1 MNLPT
6 LRQEA
11 KRLASEAKLAASFDL
26 LIKHIEPK
34 SKRYNDFLVIKSSFM
49 NVWDA
54 GITDTEAPENLRREK
69 NKLTKQVLDFA
80 DVLEDEDVMEPAEE
94 AERKDFIVFCPA
106 DKVADMTEYF
116 TSLNFKGFKVCSYEK
131 PEAVSAY
138 RFSVFYNMDIPFCPK
153 EAMAAGFDDSLQQLI
168 RKRIDFMNK
177 CLEQKRFSVYF
188 GNTFYWVHQKRDYVH
203 AANSRFALFARVNE
217 MLHIIETLGK

>member
-6 LRQEA
+6 LIQET
-11 KRLASEAKLAASFDL
+11 KKLAGEAKLASAFDL
-26 LIKHIEPK
+26 LLKHIKPE
-34 SKRYNDFLVIKSSFM
+34 SERYDEFLVIKSSFKY
-49 NVWDA
+49 VWKA
-54 GITDTEAPENLRREK
+54 GLIGIESSENLRTET
-69 NKLTKQVLDFA
+69 NKLTNRVLMFTKELEPEDFI
-80 DVLEDEDVMEPAEE
+80 EPAEE
-94 AERKDFIVFCPA
+94 AERQDFLVFCPA

-131 PEAVSAY
+131 PEDISPY
-138 RFSVFYNMDIPFCPK
+138 QFLVFYNVDIPFCPR
-153 EAMAAGFDDSLQQLI
+153 EAMAAGFEDSLQQLI

-188 GNTFYWVHQKRDYVH
+188 GNTFYWVNEKRDYVH

-217 MLHIIETLGK
+217 MLHIIAMLGK